1 MTLGPFAMTRAM
13 CPPGSLSD
21 RYARALESAASWR
34 VVADRLAVA
43 LRIDAGILH
52 FERLP

>member
-21 RYARALESAASWR
+21 RYVRALESAASWR
-34 VVADRLAVA
+34 VLGDRLVVA
-43 LRIDAGILH
+43 LRIDSGILR